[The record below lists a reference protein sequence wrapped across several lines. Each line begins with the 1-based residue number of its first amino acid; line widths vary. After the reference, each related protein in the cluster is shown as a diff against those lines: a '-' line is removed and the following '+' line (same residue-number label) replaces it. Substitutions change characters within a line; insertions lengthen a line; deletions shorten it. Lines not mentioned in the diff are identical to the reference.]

1 MNDRAAAADDWVRIP
16 RTHAVLAGGRRDGL
30 HIGAQ
35 LYVSRHGVVVADCA
49 MGESRHGVPMTPD
62 TLMIWFSSTKPVTAV
77 ALAQQW
83 ERGRCRPDDPV
94 CQHVPEFA
102 AAGKTGVTIRHLLT
116 HTGGFRFADG
126 FGTRRGP
133 FAASWEENL
142 ARVCAAELEVG
153 WEPGQ
158 RAGYHP
164 TSSMFIVG
172 EIVRRCDG
180 RPFDRYVREEIF
192 LPLGMRDSWIGMPTE
207 RFRAYGD
214 RIGLMH
220 NTEKKESKPL
230 PGTDSEEVTA
240 RCIPGGNGR
249 GPMREL
255 GWFYEA
261 LLGDGARNGTRILS
275 PQTVTA
281 LTARH
286 RVGMHDATLGLVVDW
301 GLGFAID
308 TVSYGRHASPRTFGH
323 GGAQSSVGFADP
335 EHGVVVTLV
344 TNGMPGRDRHYR
356 RFEAVCSALYEDLGI
371 VPPGSAGRSH
381 PMPAA
386 GLT

>member
-1 MNDRAAAADDWVRIP
+1 MAVTGWERVPRARAALESGLTA
-16 RTHAVLAGGRRDGL
+16 GL

-35 LYVSRHGVVVADCA
+35 MYSSSKGEVVVDAA
-49 MGESRHGVPMTPD
+49 LGESRRGVAMTPD
-62 TLMIWFSSTKPVTAV
+62 SMMIWFSSTKPVTAV

-83 ERGRCRPDDPV
+83 ERGRCRLDDPV
-94 CQHVPEFA
+94 CLHLPEFA
-102 AAGKTGVTIRHLLT
+102 QGGKEGVTIRHLLT

-133 FAASWEENL
+133 FAMSWEESV
-142 ARVCAAELEVG
+142 ARVCAAELEPG
-153 WEPGQ
+153 WAPGSK
-158 RAGYHP
+158 AGYHP
-164 TSSMFIVG
+164 TSSMLIVG

-192 LPLGMRDSWIGMPTE
+192 TPLGMHDSWIGMPVE
-207 RFRAYGD
+207 RFRGYGD

-220 NTEKKESKPL
+220 NTEKEVPKPL
-230 PGTDSEEVTA
+230 PVTDSEEGTA
-240 RCIPGGNGR
+240 RCVPGGNGR
-249 GPMREL
+249 GPVREL

-261 LLGDGARNGTRILS
+261 LLGEGMRNGTRILS
-275 PQTVTA
+275 PQTVAA

-286 RVGMHDATLGLVVDW
+286 RVGMHDATLGLIVDW

-308 TVSYGRHASPRTFGH
+308 TIAYGRHASVRTFGH

-344 TNGMPGRDRHYR
+344 TNGMPGRDHHYR
-356 RFEAVCSALYEDLGI
+356 RFESVCSALYEDLGLA
-371 VPPGSAGRSH
+371 PPGSPGRSH
-381 PMPAA
+381 PMPES

>member
-1 MNDRAAAADDWVRIP
+1 MSAAADATGWSRIP
-16 RTHAVLAGGRRDGL
+16 RAHAVLERGRRDGL

-35 LYVSRHGVVVADCA
+35 LYVSRSGVVVADCA
-49 MGESRHGVPMTPD
+49 LGESRRGVPMTPD

-94 CQHVPEFA
+94 YLHVPEFA
-102 AAGKTGVTIRHLLT
+102 AGGKSSVTIRHLLT

-133 FAASWEENL
+133 FAASWEENV
-142 ARVCAAELEVG
+142 ARVCAADLETG

-180 RPFDRYVREEIF
+180 RAFDRYVREEIF
-192 LPLGMRDSWIGMPTE
+192 LPLGMCDCWIGMPPE
-207 RFRAYGD
+207 QFRAYGE

-220 NTEKKESKPL
+220 NTEKEEIKPL
-230 PGTDSEEVTA
+230 PITDSEEGTAFPAVTGAGRARARMVLQSAARRRPATA
-240 RCIPGGNGR
+240 RASWPADGR
-249 GPMREL
+249 RARPAIR
-255 GWFYEA
+255 WVVRC
-261 LLGDGARNGTRILS
+261 DGR
-275 PQTVTA
+275 
-281 LTARH
+281 
-286 RVGMHDATLGLVVDW
+286 LVVDW

-308 TVSYGRHASPRTFGH
+308 TVRTALRTDVRPW
-323 GGAQSSVGFADP
+323 GAQSSVGFADP
-335 EHGVVVTLV
+335 EHGVVV
-344 TNGMPGRDRHYR
+344 
-356 RFEAVCSALYEDLGI
+356 AW
-371 VPPGSAGRSH
+371 
-381 PMPAA
+381 
-386 GLT
+386 

>member
-1 MNDRAAAADDWVRIP
+1 MAAKVGWERVPAAR
-16 RTHAVLAGGRRDGL
+16 AVLEAGMAEGL

-35 LYVSRHGVVVADCA
+35 LYVSQHGEPVADCA
-49 MGESRHGVPMTPD
+49 LGESRRGVPMTPD

-77 ALAQQW
+77 AVAQQW
-83 ERGRCRPDDPV
+83 ERGCCRPDDPV
-94 CQHVPEFA
+94 ARHLPEFA
-102 AAGKTGVTIRHLLT
+102 AGGKERVTIRHLLT

-133 FAASWEENL
+133 FAVSWEENV
-142 ARVCAAELEVG
+142 ARVCAAELEAG
-153 WEPGQ
+153 WEPGVH
-158 RAGYHP
+158 AGYHP
-164 TSSMFIVG
+164 TSSMFILG

-180 RPFDRYVREEIF
+180 RAFDRYVREEIF
-192 LPLGMRDSWIGMPTE
+192 LPLGMRDCWIGMPVE
-207 RFRAYGD
+207 QFRAYGD

-220 NTEKKESKPL
+220 NTEKGAAKPL
-230 PGTDSEEVTA
+230 PVTDAEEGVA
-240 RCIPGGNGR
+240 RCVPGGNGR

-261 LLGDGARNGTRILS
+261 LLGDGARDGTRILS
-275 PQTVTA
+275 PQTVAA

-286 RVGMHDATLGLVVDW
+286 RVGLHDATLGLIVDW

-356 RFEAVCSALYEDLGI
+356 RFEAVCSAIYEDLGLAA
-371 VPPGSAGRSH
+371 PGSAGRSH
-381 PMPAA
+381 PLPAA

>member
-1 MNDRAAAADDWVRIP
+1 MAKTGWDLVPRAR
-16 RTHAVLAGGRRDGL
+16 AVLEEGVAGGL

-35 LYVSRHGVVVADCA
+35 MYASRHGEMVADA
-49 MGESRHGVPMTPD
+49 ALGESRQGVAMTPD
-62 TLMIWFSSTKPVTAV
+62 TLMIWFSSTKPVTAI

-94 CQHVPEFA
+94 CRYLPEFA
-102 AAGKTGVTIRHLLT
+102 QSGKERVTIRHLLT

-133 FAASWEENL
+133 FTMSWDESV
-142 ARVCAAELEVG
+142 ARVCAAELEPG
-153 WEPGQ
+153 WEPGSK
-158 RAGYHP
+158 AGYHP
-164 TSSMFIVG
+164 TSSMLIVG

-180 RPFDRYVREEIF
+180 RPFDRYVRDEIF
-192 LPLGMRDSWIGMPTE
+192 APLGMRDSWIGMPAE
-207 RFRAYGD
+207 QYRAYGN

-220 NTEKKESKPL
+220 NTETDVAKPL
-230 PGTDSEEVTA
+230 PGTDSEEGTA
-240 RCIPGGNGR
+240 RCVPGGNGR

-261 LLGDGARNGTRILS
+261 LLGDGARHGARIVS
-275 PQTVTA
+275 PQTVAA

-308 TVSYGRHASPRTFGH
+308 TIAYGRHASARTFGH

-356 RFEAVCSALYEDLGI
+356 RFESVCSALYEDLGI
-371 VPPGSAGRSH
+371 APAGSPGRSH
-381 PMPAA
+381 AMPES

>member
-1 MNDRAAAADDWVRIP
+1 
-16 RTHAVLAGGRRDGL
+16 
-30 HIGAQ
+30 
-35 LYVSRHGVVVADCA
+35 
-49 MGESRHGVPMTPD
+49 
-62 TLMIWFSSTKPVTAV
+62 
-77 ALAQQW
+77 
-83 ERGRCRPDDPV
+83 
-94 CQHVPEFA
+94 
-102 AAGKTGVTIRHLLT
+102 
-116 HTGGFRFADG
+116 
-126 FGTRRGP
+126 
-133 FAASWEENL
+133 
-142 ARVCAAELEVG
+142 
-153 WEPGQ
+153 
-158 RAGYHP
+158 
-164 TSSMFIVG
+164 MFIIG

-180 RPFDRYVREEIF
+180 RAFDRYVRDEIF
-192 LPLGMRDSWIGMPTE
+192 LPLGMRDSWIGMPAE
-207 RFRAYGD
+207 QFRSYGA

-220 NTEKKESKPL
+220 NTEREQGKPL
-230 PGTDSEEVTA
+230 PVTDSEAGTA

-261 LLGDGARNGTRILS
+261 LLGDGARAGARILS
-275 PQTVTA
+275 PQTVAA

-286 RVGMHDATLGLVVDW
+286 RVGMHDTTLGLVVDW

-335 EHGVVVTLV
+335 EHGVVVALV

-371 VPPGSAGRSH
+371 VAPGSAGRDH
-381 PMPAA
+381 AMPAT